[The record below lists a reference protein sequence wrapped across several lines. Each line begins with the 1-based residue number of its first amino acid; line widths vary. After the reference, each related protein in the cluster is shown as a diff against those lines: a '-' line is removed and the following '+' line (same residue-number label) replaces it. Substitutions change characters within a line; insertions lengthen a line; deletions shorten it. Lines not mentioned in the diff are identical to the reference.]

1 MNQYEFTLKFQY
13 PHEEEVQVATVENC
27 LYENGCDDALVGLGR
42 HGRIALQFNRGGKSA
57 EEVIQ
62 RAIEDV
68 LRALPDAQLIEAG
81 PDCVGFTEIADI
93 LGCSRQN
100 VRKLSETH
108 AKTFPLP
115 FHDGSS
121 SLWHLSDVLDW
132 LSTNQ
137 SRKVS
142 SDLREVSRAT
152 MRINIAREARRLAS

>member
-13 PHEEEVQVATVENC
+13 PHEEEVQLATVENC

-93 LGCSRQN
+93 WAAPDKTFANSLKRM
-100 VRKLSETH
+100 RKLFRCRFTT
-108 AKTFPLP
+108 A
-115 FHDGSS
+115 
-121 SLWHLSDVLDW
+121 VL
-132 LSTNQ
+132 LYG
-137 SRKVS
+137 
-142 SDLREVSRAT
+142 
-152 MRINIAREARRLAS
+152 I